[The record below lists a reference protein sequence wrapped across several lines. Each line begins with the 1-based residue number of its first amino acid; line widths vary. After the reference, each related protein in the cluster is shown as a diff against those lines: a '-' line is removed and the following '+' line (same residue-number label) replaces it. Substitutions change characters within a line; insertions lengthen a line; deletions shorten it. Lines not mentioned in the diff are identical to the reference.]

1 MSDKLIKEIV
11 SWVIVVVLAF
21 GLAQFI
27 TKVIV
32 LKVEIPSGS
41 MENTILIG
49 DKVVASRQAYLFQ
62 DPKRGDIVV
71 FPYPDD
77 ESIDYIKR
85 IIGLPGETI
94 EGKDGLVYIN
104 GEPLQEPYVMEEL
117 ANDFGPFN
125 IPKDGYF
132 MMGDNRGASED
143 ARYWTNKF
151 VERDK
156 IRGKALFKY
165 PDFSWFRKIKY
176 ID

>member
-1 MSDKLIKEIV
+1 MSNKLIKEIV
-11 SWVIVVVLAF
+11 SWIILIVLAF
-21 GLAQFI
+21 AFAQFI

-32 LKVEIPSGS
+32 LKVEVPSGS
-41 MENTILIG
+41 MEDTILIG
-49 DKVVASRQAYLFQ
+49 DRVVASRQAYLFQ
-62 DPKRGDIVV
+62 DPKRGDIVI
-71 FPYPDD
+71 FPFPDD

-104 GEPLQEPYVMEEL
+104 GKALEESYVMDEL
-117 ANDFGPFN
+117 SNDFGPFE
-125 IPKDGYF
+125 IPEDGYF
-132 MMGDNRGASED
+132 MMGDNRGGSED

-165 PDFSWFRKIKY
+165 PDLTWFKKIKY

>member
-1 MSDKLIKEIV
+1 MSNKLIKEIV
-11 SWVIVVVLAF
+11 SWVVLVVIAIAI
-21 GLAQFI
+21 AQFI

-32 LKVEIPSGS
+32 LKVEVPSGS
-41 MENTILIG
+41 MEDTIMIG
-49 DKVVASRQAYLFQ
+49 DRVVALRQAYLFQ

-71 FPYPDD
+71 FPFPDD
-77 ESIDYIKR
+77 ESVDYIKR

-104 GEPLQEPYVMEEL
+104 GEALAEPYVMEEL
-117 ANDFGPFN
+117 SNDFGPFV
-125 IPKDGYF
+125 IPEEGYF
-132 MMGDNRGASED
+132 MMGDNRGVSED

-165 PDFSWFRKIKY
+165 PDFTWFPKIKY
-176 ID
+176 SE